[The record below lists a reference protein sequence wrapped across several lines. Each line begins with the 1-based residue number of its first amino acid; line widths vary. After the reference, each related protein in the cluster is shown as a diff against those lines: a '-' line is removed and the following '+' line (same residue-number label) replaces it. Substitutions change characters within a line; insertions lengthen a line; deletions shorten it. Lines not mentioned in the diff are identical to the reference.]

1 MSNRTRAARVDLVVA
16 KDSFD
21 RDLAGARR
29 KLRGFARD
37 GRKELGQ
44 LGDYGKRPSLAAG
57 LGAAGR
63 RAGGLAMRGAGMA
76 ASGAA
81 GVAVAGIVGV
91 ASMVDDAVALER
103 GLTRYQIA
111 TDASAESMGRFRDA
125 LKQTSA
131 DAGIN
136 QQVMLAGVS
145 GYVALTGD
153 AAGAADSMKT
163 FGRVANATG
172 AEMEDIAAVAASMKN
187 NLGIDPKDFEAGFSA
202 LHVQGKAGAVELREL
217 AAQLAGIAPA
227 FSKFDGGMGTKGLV
241 QMGAALQVV
250 RQGFGSSAEAAT
262 GMRALM
268 TSLQR
273 NATKFGK
280 KRIFY
285 TDENGKKQLRD
296 IRDIVDAIGD
306 SKLARDP
313 TKLTQAFGSDEAKR
327 AYDQLVANRKLL
339 DELIVKGGDKSA
351 IDRDAATFM
360 ASPAGKMQKAI
371 EALKAAMLEAFTPD
385 RIEAMA
391 DAMEKLAG
399 VTSTV
404 VDFMDRLITGGPKQG
419 MLLGNK
425 EMIKWDAAKPNGPG
439 YNFSNLKRFRSEKQK
454 LGYDSGLDGNY
465 SIGALLDYGQ
475 QVRRQLDAQNYSAT
489 ARAGDM
495 AAALPGGGVVREMTD
510 AWIAAAGRMQFSVVL
525 GNNQVAAA
533 TANAT
538 SHRTRP
544 GGRR

>member
-1 MSNRTRAARVDLVVA
+1 MSNRKAARVDLVVA
-16 KDSFD
+16 KDASFD
-21 RDLAGARR
+21 RELAGARR

-37 GRKELGQ
+37 GRKELGAI
-44 LGDYGKRPSLAAG
+44 GDYGRRPSLAAG
-57 LGAAGR
+57 LGAAGK
-63 RAGGLAMRGAGMA
+63 RAGGFAAKGAGMA
-76 ASGAA
+76 AAGAA
-81 GVAVAGIVGV
+81 GVAAAGIVGV
-91 ASMVDDAVALER
+91 ASMVDDAVSLER

-111 TDASAESMGRFRDA
+111 TDASAESMGEFRDA
-125 LKQTSA
+125 LKRTSA
-131 DAGIN
+131 EAGIN
-136 QQVMLAGVS
+136 RQELLNGVS
-145 GYVALTGD
+145 AYVALTGD
-153 AAGAADSMKT
+153 AAGAASSMKM
-163 FGRVANATG
+163 FGKVANATSSS
-172 AEMEDIAAVAASMKN
+172 MDDIAAVAASMKN

-202 LHVQGKAGAVELREL
+202 LSVQGKAGAVELREL
-217 AAQLAGIAPA
+217 AAQLAGIAPS
-227 FSKFDGGMGTKGLV
+227 FSKFDGGMGTKGLI

-280 KRIFY
+280 KKIFY

-296 IRDIVDAIGD
+296 IRDIVDAIGN

-327 AYDQLVANRKLL
+327 AYDQLIANRKLL
-339 DELIVKGGDKSA
+339 DDLIVKGGDKNA

-371 EALKAAMLEAFTPD
+371 EALKAAMLDAFTPD
-385 RIEAMA
+385 RIEEMA
-391 DAMEKLAG
+391 AAMEKLAG

-404 VDFMDRLITGGPKQG
+404 VDFMDRLLTGGPKQG

-439 YNFSNLKRFRSEKQK
+439 YDFSNHKRFRTEGQK
-454 LGYDSGLDGNY
+454 LGYDNGLDGNY
-465 SIGALLDYGQ
+465 SIGALFDYGG
-475 QVRRQLDAQNYSAT
+475 QVRRQLEAQSYGPT

-495 AAALPGGGVVREMTD
+495 AASLPGGGVVRQVTD
-510 AWIAAAGRMQFSVVL
+510 AM
-525 GNNQVAAA
+525 VAAA
-533 TANAT
+533 ARMDLKVIIGGEVLGRAVANDQA
-538 SHRTRP
+538 HRTRP